1 MPRTPARRTATASR
15 RAGGT
20 AATVA
25 AASPAPG
32 GLVATM
38 TALHR
43 TAGGTAVAALV
54 ARSSPS
60 GAPAASGATATAGR
74 RFAPFRRAATP
85 QNVSVA
91 SLAPL
96 DTLGFRGLTYPEGC
110 TTGNDVRLEQL
121 FRQTG
126 GGSEPGYPKG
136 FEEIRLVDQYLL
148 HENRPQVATAMHAI
162 NGDFVAGANNT
173 DQNIFMGTAKANKTH
188 LNEVEAPL
196 RQALQG
202 RTASGR
208 AARYEAALAAHPP
221 VALAADPAIIAWDA
235 PGADIPGAT
244 EVSGTARWA
253 PTPLTRITHYVD
265 TARLAAAPTEFP
277 RIVDYSVVPEYK
289 PDRLP
294 AYVDRNIA
302 EAEVKIT
309 EAEAE
314 LAGLTDPAERDELAE
329 KIKNERWAV
338 ERLRLNGPRLFPTA
352 FTAEAT
358 YYLASYAPDRRWL
371 VGRDA
376 GTFDAQ
382 E

>member
-15 RAGGT
+15 RTGGT

-25 AASPAPG
+25 AASSAPG

-54 ARSSPS
+54 ARS
-60 GAPAASGATATAGR
+60 GASGATVAR

-85 QNVSVA
+85 QDLSVA
-91 SLAPL
+91 SLGPL

-110 TTGNDVRLEQL
+110 TTGNDVRIEQL

-136 FEEIRLVDQYLL
+136 FEEIRLIDQYLL

-173 DQNIFMGTAKANKTH
+173 GQNIFMGTAKANKTH

-196 RQALQG
+196 RQAMQG

-208 AARYEAALAAHPP
+208 AARYEAALTAHPP
-221 VALAADPAIIAWDA
+221 VALTADPAVLAWDA

-244 EVSGTARWA
+244 EVSGTARWDPA
-253 PTPLTRITHYVD
+253 PLARITHYVD

-277 RIVDYSVVPEYK
+277 RIVDYSVVPDYK

-294 AYVDRNIA
+294 AYIDRNIA

-329 KIKNERWAV
+329 KIKNEWWAV
-338 ERLRLNGPRLFPTA
+338 DRLRLNGPRLFPTT

-358 YYLASYAPDRRWL
+358 YYLASYVPAGRWL

>member
-15 RAGGT
+15 RTGGT

-25 AASPAPG
+25 AASSAPG

-43 TAGGTAVAALV
+43 TTGGTAVAALV
-54 ARSSPS
+54 ARS
-60 GAPAASGATATAGR
+60 GASGATVAR
-74 RFAPFRRAATP
+74 RFAPFRRAATS
-85 QNVSVA
+85 QDVSVA
-91 SLAPL
+91 SLGPL

-110 TTGNDVRLEQL
+110 TTGNDVRIEQL

-136 FEEIRLVDQYLL
+136 FEEIRLIDQYLL

-173 DQNIFMGTAKANKTH
+173 GQNIFMGTAKANKTH

-196 RQALQG
+196 RQAMQG

-208 AARYEAALAAHPP
+208 AARYEAALTAHPP
-221 VALAADPAIIAWDA
+221 VALTADPTVLAWDA

-244 EVSGTARWA
+244 EVSGTARWDPA
-253 PTPLTRITHYVD
+253 PLARITHYVD

-277 RIVDYSVVPEYK
+277 RIVDYSVVPDYK

-294 AYVDRNIA
+294 AYIDRNIA

-338 ERLRLNGPRLFPTA
+338 DRLRLNGPRLFPTT

-358 YYLASYAPDRRWL
+358 YYLASYVPAGRWL

>member
-15 RAGGT
+15 RTGGT

-25 AASPAPG
+25 AASSAPG

-54 ARSSPS
+54 ARS
-60 GAPAASGATATAGR
+60 GASGATVAR

-85 QNVSVA
+85 QDLSVA
-91 SLAPL
+91 SLGPL

-110 TTGNDVRLEQL
+110 TTGNDVRIEQL

-136 FEEIRLVDQYLL
+136 FEEIRLIDQYLL

-173 DQNIFMGTAKANKTH
+173 GQNIFMGTAKANKTH

-196 RQALQG
+196 RQAMQG

-208 AARYEAALAAHPP
+208 AARYEAALTAHPP
-221 VALAADPAIIAWDA
+221 VALTADPAVLAWDA
-235 PGADIPGAT
+235 PRADIPGAT
-244 EVSGTARWA
+244 EVSGAARWDPA
-253 PTPLTRITHYVD
+253 PLVRITHYVD

-277 RIVDYSVVPEYK
+277 RIVDYSVVPDYK

-294 AYVDRNIA
+294 AYIDRNIA

-338 ERLRLNGPRLFPTA
+338 DRLRLNGPRLFPTT

-358 YYLASYAPDRRWL
+358 YYLASYVPAGRWL